1 MLGSSG
7 ILATEMRPRPLV
19 LGAAAAAVAGALYW
33 ASRRRRRR
41 APKLVLH
48 FDVNETIMV
57 GDPAGGDTFEDCL
70 NKMIAKNAF
79 VRARARPRS

>member
-1 MLGSSG
+1 MV
-7 ILATEMRPRPLV
+7 RPLV
-19 LGAAAAAVAGALYW
+19 FGAAAAAVAGALYW

-41 APKLVLH
+41 ATPKLVLH

-79 VRARARPRS
+79 VRARS